1 MPATGSSGFPATF
14 SMCACALARAYGDFL
29 ENLSNLSRF
38 LFWGTKSQWNPDVA
52 ARQVWAAN
60 LPRTVATGRGRTR

>member
-14 SMCACALARAYGDFL
+14 SMCACARARAYGDFL
-29 ENLSNLSRF
+29 ENLSNLSRP
-38 LFWGTKSQWNPDVA
+38 LFRGTKSQSDRDVA

-60 LPRTVATGRGRTR
+60 PSRPVATRRGRIR